1 MGCDICEGKM
11 KENIIYENDKMI
23 IVLADNPCISG
34 HLQIFPKRHI
44 TIMEQL
50 SEEESAY
57 IINAANKTSMIL
69 FEALKVHGTNII
81 VQNGIPAGQTI
92 PHFSIHVIPR
102 RTDDGLSLD
111 WDMKQASN
119 ESLDSMYRL
128 ISEGMVYE
136 IKQNEIEQKTPAEK
150 LHEYRPTDTI
160 PKDIVNENS
169 ENNEEDTT
177 SSRINRSTDYEE
189 ENIRKES
196 KKTNYWLKSLER
208 IP

>member
-11 KENIIYENDKMI
+11 KENIVYENNKMI
-23 IVLADNPCISG
+23 IVLADNPSTSG
-34 HLQIFPKRHI
+34 HLQIFPKKHI
-44 TIMEQL
+44 SIMEQL
-50 SEEESAY
+50 SQEDADY
-57 IINAANKTSMIL
+57 IISAANKTSMIL

-92 PHFSIHVIPR
+92 PHFSIHIIPR
-102 RTDDGLSLD
+102 RTDDGLSLE

-119 ESLDSMYRL
+119 ESLDSMQRL

-136 IKQNEIEQKTPAEK
+136 IKQKIHSEN
-150 LHEYRPTDTI
+150 LHEEKPVDTV
-160 PKDIVNENS
+160 PEDVVNEKS
-169 ENNEEDTT
+169 DNNEEDTT
-177 SSRINRSTDYEE
+177 SSRLNTSTDYDEKKMH
-189 ENIRKES
+189 KES

>member
-1 MGCDICEGKM
+1 MGCDICELKN
-11 KENIIYENDKMI
+11 KENIVYENDKII
-23 IVLADNPCISG
+23 IVLADSPSTSG
-34 HLQIFPKRHI
+34 HIQIFPKRHI

-50 SEEESAY
+50 SPEESSY

-69 FEALKVHGTNII
+69 FEALKIHGTNII
-81 VQNGIPAGQTI
+81 VQNGIPAGQII

-119 ESLDSMYRL
+119 ESLESMQQL
-128 ISEGMVYE
+128 ISEGIIYDSE
-136 IKQNEIEQKTPAEK
+136 KKPSEEQLQENEHINTIKEESIDINSNIKEEYKTDKTIES
-150 LHEYRPTDTI
+150 DTRHI
-160 PKDIVNENS
+160 SDIKSNS
-169 ENNEEDTT
+169 D
-177 SSRINRSTDYEE
+177 
-189 ENIRKES
+189 S